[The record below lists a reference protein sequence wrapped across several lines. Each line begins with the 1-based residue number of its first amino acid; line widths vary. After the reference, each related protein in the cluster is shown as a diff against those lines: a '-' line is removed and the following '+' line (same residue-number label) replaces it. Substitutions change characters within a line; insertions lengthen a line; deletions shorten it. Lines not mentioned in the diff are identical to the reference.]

1 MVILWLFL
9 KIGATVVADTWD
21 SKLDFDQ
28 LNKQAAT
35 NFGTLVL
42 STLFLELGGNKMA

>member
-9 KIGATVVADTWD
+9 KIGATVLATWD
-21 SKLDFDQ
+21 SKLDLDQ

-35 NFGTLVL
+35 SFGTLVL
-42 STLFLELGGNKMA
+42 STLF